1 MVYEV
6 AQAVSL
12 PIIGMGGVQCWEDA
26 IELMLAGATAV
37 SVGTANFHNP
47 MAAAEIAEGI
57 WNFMEN
63 EGIEDINELVGAV
76 L

>member
-1 MVYEV
+1 
-6 AQAVSL
+6 
-12 PIIGMGGVQCWEDA
+12 
-26 IELMLAGATAV
+26 MLAGATAV